1 MSLENIEASMPE
13 ENKPNPFRN
22 VILFAFLILGLIL
35 CFKASDIR
43 KWWNERELKSSTP
56 EVAALKPEPP
66 ETNPIETDLQL
77 GSKAA
82 AVACGKVLKLD
93 KAAFVKLDLVNRFSQ
108 LIADSGI
115 TEAEATATGAEDLDR
130 QEFEAYSF
138 GYITWDKSKDVSRAS
153 FDKMVVDA
161 VNSVDESKLS
171 PAERIQLDPF
181 LVKFRR
187 MMVKAFDLGRQD
199 ARKSPCTF

>member
-1 MSLENIEASMPE
+1 MPE
-13 ENKPNPFRN
+13 ENKSNLFRN
-22 VILFAFLILGLIL
+22 IILFMILILGLIL
-35 CFKASDIR
+35 YSKASDIR
-43 KWWNERELKSSTP
+43 KWWKESVLKSSTP
-56 EVAALKPEPP
+56 QVATLKPEPSEAHP
-66 ETNPIETDLQL
+66 VESDLQL
-77 GSKAA
+77 DSKAA

-108 LIADSGI
+108 LAADSGI
-115 TEAEATATGAEDLDR
+115 TEEEAKAMGAKDLDE

-181 LVKFRR
+181 MVKFRR

-199 ARKSPCTF
+199 AKKSPCPF